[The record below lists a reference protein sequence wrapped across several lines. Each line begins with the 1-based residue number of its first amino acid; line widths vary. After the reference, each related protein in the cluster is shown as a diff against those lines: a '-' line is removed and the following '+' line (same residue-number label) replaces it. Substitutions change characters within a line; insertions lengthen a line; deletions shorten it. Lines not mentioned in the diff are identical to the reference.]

1 MNEIKQITKPT
12 TKIIAGAYKG
22 KVLSLPSLD
31 VTRSSKAVLKESV
44 FNVLQFD
51 IIDKIFIES
60 FAGSGSIGLEAISR
74 GAKRAYFIELDKKSY
89 SILVKNCKSINI
101 EKCQTIQGNAF
112 VQTPLILEFLKNSN
126 ETFDLI
132 FIDADKENYPE
143 YLQLVKP
150 RMKSG
155 SVLMI
160 DNVLW
165 YGKVLDEKG
174 NKQTEQIKLVNKLVA
189 EDADFENVILPLRDG
204 IHLVRK
210 K

>member
-12 TKIIAGAYKG
+12 TKIIAGEYKG

-112 VQTPLILEFLKNSN
+112 VQTPLILEFLKNS
-126 ETFDLI
+126 
-132 FIDADKENYPE
+132 KEE
-143 YLQLVKP
+143 
-150 RMKSG
+150 
-155 SVLMI
+155 
-160 DNVLW
+160 
-165 YGKVLDEKG
+165 
-174 NKQTEQIKLVNKLVA
+174 
-189 EDADFENVILPLRDG
+189 VILYVDPPFDYRDG
-204 IHLVRK
+204 MEDIYDKSFRMIENIENSNIFKIIIEHESKLEVPKILGKFSLEKTRK
-210 K
+210 FGKSSLSYFSYKD

>member
-1 MNEIKQITKPT
+1 MNETKQITKST
-12 TKIIAGAYKG
+12 TKIIAGTYKG

-112 VQTPLILEFLKNSN
+112 VQTPLILEFLKNS
-126 ETFDLI
+126 
-132 FIDADKENYPE
+132 KEE
-143 YLQLVKP
+143 
-150 RMKSG
+150 
-155 SVLMI
+155 
-160 DNVLW
+160 
-165 YGKVLDEKG
+165 
-174 NKQTEQIKLVNKLVA
+174 
-189 EDADFENVILPLRDG
+189 VILYVDPPFDYREGMEDIYDKSFRMIENIENSNIFKIIIEHESKLEVPKILG
-204 IHLVRK
+204 KFSLEKTRK
-210 K
+210 FGKSSLSYFSYKD

>member
-1 MNEIKQITKPT
+1 MNEIKPITKPITKPT

-112 VQTPLILEFLKNSN
+112 VQTPLILEFLKNS
-126 ETFDLI
+126 
-132 FIDADKENYPE
+132 KEE
-143 YLQLVKP
+143 
-150 RMKSG
+150 
-155 SVLMI
+155 
-160 DNVLW
+160 
-165 YGKVLDEKG
+165 
-174 NKQTEQIKLVNKLVA
+174 
-189 EDADFENVILPLRDG
+189 VILYVDPPFDFREGMEDIYDKSFRMIENIESDNIFKIIIEHESKLEVPKILG
-204 IHLVRK
+204 KFSLEKTRK
-210 K
+210 FGKSSLSYFSYKD

>member
-1 MNEIKQITKPT
+1 MNETKQITKPT

-89 SILVKNCKSINI
+89 SILVKNGKSINI

-112 VQTPLILEFLKNSN
+112 VQTPLILEFLKNS
-126 ETFDLI
+126 
-132 FIDADKENYPE
+132 KEE
-143 YLQLVKP
+143 
-150 RMKSG
+150 
-155 SVLMI
+155 
-160 DNVLW
+160 
-165 YGKVLDEKG
+165 
-174 NKQTEQIKLVNKLVA
+174 
-189 EDADFENVILPLRDG
+189 VILYVDPPFDFREGMEDIYDKSFRMIENIENSNIFKIIIEHESKLEVPKILG
-204 IHLVRK
+204 KFSLEKTRK
-210 K
+210 FGKSSLSYFSYKD

>member
-112 VQTPLILEFLKNSN
+112 VQTPLILEFLKNS
-126 ETFDLI
+126 
-132 FIDADKENYPE
+132 KEE
-143 YLQLVKP
+143 
-150 RMKSG
+150 
-155 SVLMI
+155 
-160 DNVLW
+160 
-165 YGKVLDEKG
+165 
-174 NKQTEQIKLVNKLVA
+174 
-189 EDADFENVILPLRDG
+189 VILYVDPPFDYREGMEDIYDKSFRMIENIENSNIFKIIIEHESKLEVPKILGRFS
-204 IHLVRK
+204 LEKTRK
-210 K
+210 FGKSSLSYFSYKD

>member
-22 KVLSLPSLD
+22 KVLNLPSLD

-112 VQTPLILEFLKNSN
+112 VQTPLILDFLKNS
-126 ETFDLI
+126 
-132 FIDADKENYPE
+132 KEE
-143 YLQLVKP
+143 
-150 RMKSG
+150 
-155 SVLMI
+155 
-160 DNVLW
+160 
-165 YGKVLDEKG
+165 
-174 NKQTEQIKLVNKLVA
+174 
-189 EDADFENVILPLRDG
+189 VILYVDPPFDFREGMEDIYDKSFRMIENIESDNIFKIIIEHESKLEVPKILG
-204 IHLVRK
+204 KFSLEKTRK
-210 K
+210 FGKSSLSYFSYKD

>member
-1 MNEIKQITKPT
+1 MNETKQITKPT

-22 KVLSLPSLD
+22 KVLSLPSLN

-112 VQTPLILEFLKNSN
+112 VQTPLILEFLKNS
-126 ETFDLI
+126 
-132 FIDADKENYPE
+132 KEE
-143 YLQLVKP
+143 
-150 RMKSG
+150 
-155 SVLMI
+155 
-160 DNVLW
+160 
-165 YGKVLDEKG
+165 
-174 NKQTEQIKLVNKLVA
+174 
-189 EDADFENVILPLRDG
+189 VILYVDPPFDFREGMEDIYDKSFRMIENIENSNIFKIIIEHESKLEVPKILG
-204 IHLVRK
+204 KFSLEKTRK
-210 K
+210 FGKSSLSYFSYKD

>member
-1 MNEIKQITKPT
+1 MASDRPT
-12 TKIIAGAYKG
+12 TKIIAGKYKG
-22 KVLSLPSLD
+22 KILELPSLD

-112 VQTPLILEFLKNSN
+112 VQTPLILEFLKNS
-126 ETFDLI
+126 
-132 FIDADKENYPE
+132 KEE
-143 YLQLVKP
+143 
-150 RMKSG
+150 
-155 SVLMI
+155 
-160 DNVLW
+160 
-165 YGKVLDEKG
+165 
-174 NKQTEQIKLVNKLVA
+174 
-189 EDADFENVILPLRDG
+189 VILYVDPPFDFREGMEDIYDKSFRMIENIENSNIFKIIIEHESKLEVPKILG
-204 IHLVRK
+204 KFSLEKTRK
-210 K
+210 FGKSSLSYFSYKD

>member
-1 MNEIKQITKPT
+1 MNETKQITKPT

-112 VQTPLILEFLKNSN
+112 VQTPLILDFLKNS
-126 ETFDLI
+126 
-132 FIDADKENYPE
+132 KEE
-143 YLQLVKP
+143 
-150 RMKSG
+150 
-155 SVLMI
+155 
-160 DNVLW
+160 
-165 YGKVLDEKG
+165 
-174 NKQTEQIKLVNKLVA
+174 
-189 EDADFENVILPLRDG
+189 VILYVDPPFDFREGMEDIYDKSFRMIENIENSNIFKIIIEHESKLEVPKILG
-204 IHLVRK
+204 KFNLEKTRK
-210 K
+210 FGKSSLSYFSYKD

>member
-1 MNEIKQITKPT
+1 MNEIKPITKPT

-22 KVLSLPSLD
+22 KVLNVPSLD

-51 IIDKIFIES
+51 IIDKIFMES

-112 VQTPLILEFLKNSN
+112 VQTPLILEFLKNS
-126 ETFDLI
+126 
-132 FIDADKENYPE
+132 KEE
-143 YLQLVKP
+143 
-150 RMKSG
+150 
-155 SVLMI
+155 
-160 DNVLW
+160 
-165 YGKVLDEKG
+165 
-174 NKQTEQIKLVNKLVA
+174 
-189 EDADFENVILPLRDG
+189 VILYVDPPFDFREGMEDIYDKSFRMIENIENSNIFKIIIEHESKLEVPKILG
-204 IHLVRK
+204 KFSLEKTRK
-210 K
+210 FGKSSLSYFSYKD

>member
-1 MNEIKQITKPT
+1 MNEIKPITKPT

-22 KVLSLPSLD
+22 KVLNLPSLD

-112 VQTPLILEFLKNSN
+112 VQTPLILEFLKNS
-126 ETFDLI
+126 
-132 FIDADKENYPE
+132 KEE
-143 YLQLVKP
+143 
-150 RMKSG
+150 
-155 SVLMI
+155 
-160 DNVLW
+160 
-165 YGKVLDEKG
+165 
-174 NKQTEQIKLVNKLVA
+174 
-189 EDADFENVILPLRDG
+189 VILYVDPPFDFREGMEDIYDKSFRMIENIENNNIFKIIIEHESKLEVPKILG
-204 IHLVRK
+204 KFSLEKTRK
-210 K
+210 FGKSSLSYFSYKD

>member
-1 MNEIKQITKPT
+1 MNETKQITKPT

-22 KVLSLPSLD
+22 KVLNLPSLD

-112 VQTPLILEFLKNSN
+112 VQTPLILEFLKNS
-126 ETFDLI
+126 
-132 FIDADKENYPE
+132 KEE
-143 YLQLVKP
+143 
-150 RMKSG
+150 
-155 SVLMI
+155 
-160 DNVLW
+160 
-165 YGKVLDEKG
+165 
-174 NKQTEQIKLVNKLVA
+174 
-189 EDADFENVILPLRDG
+189 VILDVDPPFDFREGMEDIYDKSFRMIENIENSNIFKIIIEHESKLEIPKILG
-204 IHLVRK
+204 KFSLEKTRK
-210 K
+210 FGKSSLSYFSYKD

>member
-1 MNEIKQITKPT
+1 MNEIKPITKPT

-112 VQTPLILEFLKNSN
+112 VQTPLILDFLKNS
-126 ETFDLI
+126 
-132 FIDADKENYPE
+132 KEE
-143 YLQLVKP
+143 
-150 RMKSG
+150 
-155 SVLMI
+155 
-160 DNVLW
+160 
-165 YGKVLDEKG
+165 
-174 NKQTEQIKLVNKLVA
+174 
-189 EDADFENVILPLRDG
+189 VILYVDPPFDFREGMEDIYDKSFRMIENIENNNIFKIIIEHESKLEVPKMLG
-204 IHLVRK
+204 KFSLEKTRK
-210 K
+210 FGKSSLSYFSYKD